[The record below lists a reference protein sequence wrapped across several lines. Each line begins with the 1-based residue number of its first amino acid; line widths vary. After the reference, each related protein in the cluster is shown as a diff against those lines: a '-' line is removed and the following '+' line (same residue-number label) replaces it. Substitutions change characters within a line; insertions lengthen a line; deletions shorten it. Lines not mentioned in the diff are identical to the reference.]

1 MKRTVRDGAARNE
14 ESSWEIPPNPP
25 FSKGGNHSKKGHGRT
40 AAGAG
45 ALLAL
50 LLLPTLARAQC
61 TGDCNRD
68 RSVSIAELLRGV
80 GLSLGGGTVDT
91 CEPFDRDRDA
101 QVGVDELIS
110 GVGHAL
116 DGCPAETRAFVA
128 TSSFQEG
135 SYAVVGLDPPRAVTP
150 STPQRRIF
158 RDSVVR
164 TFDGMVYA
172 VNRLFADNIQVLDPA
187 DNFRTRTQCST
198 GNGTNPH
205 DIAFVSRHKAYV
217 TLFEEKAL
225 LIVNPAPRPDCADFI
240 LGRIDLSSLADADG
254 IPDMDQMAVVGERL
268 YVSLQRLDI
277 NSALRLPARNGALA
291 VVDTTTD
298 TLLGGIEL
306 SGENPFGATKGLTV
320 HNGAIWLSEAGR
332 FNTLDG
338 GLERVDLASRTA
350 SGFLVSEA
358 DLGGDVTDFVLVS
371 DRLAYATVNRTG
383 FTNALISF
391 DPTTRQVLGTHHESS
406 TYTLFDLELND
417 RGELFLADR
426 SRRKAGLRLFRASDG
441 SALTDGTMD
450 LGLPP
455 FEILFLP

>member
-1 MKRTVRDGAARNE
+1 
-14 ESSWEIPPNPP
+14 
-25 FSKGGNHSKKGHGRT
+25 
-40 AAGAG
+40 
-45 ALLAL
+45 
-50 LLLPTLARAQC
+50 
-61 TGDCNRD
+61 
-68 RSVSIAELLRGV
+68 VSIAELLRGV
-80 GLSLGGGTVDT
+80 GISLGSGAVGT
-91 CEPFDRDRDA
+91 CEPFDRDRNQ

-116 DGCPAETRAFVA
+116 DGCPKQSRAFVA

-164 TFDGMVYA
+164 TFDGVVYA

-187 DNFRTRTQCST
+187 DNFRTQTQCST

-205 DIAFVSRHKAYV
+205 DIAFASRHKAYV
-217 TLFEEKAL
+217 TLFEEREL

-240 LGRIDLSSLADADG
+240 LGRIDLSPLADHDG
-254 IPDMDQMAVVGERL
+254 VPDMDQMAIVGDRL

-277 NSALRLPARNGALA
+277 KSALRLPAENGALA
-291 VVDTTTD
+291 VIDTTSD
-298 TLLGGIEL
+298 TLIGGIEL

-320 HNGAIWLSEAGR
+320 RDGAIWLSESGR

-338 GLERVDLASRTA
+338 GIERVDLASGTA
-350 SGFLVSEA
+350 GGFVVSEQE
-358 DLGGDVTDFVLVS
+358 LGGDVTDFVIVS
-371 DRLAYATVNRTG
+371 DHLAYATINRSG

-391 DPTTRQVLGTHHESS
+391 DPTTRQVLATHHESN

-417 RGELFLADR
+417 RGELYLADR
-426 SRRKAGLRLFRASDG
+426 SRRTAGLRVFRAADG
-441 SALTDGTMD
+441 AALVDGTMN

-455 FEILFLP
+455 FEILFLE